1 MEGKPLSETLITGA
15 VAIIVCIINNWVQM
29 SRTAKANDKTVALIE
44 YRINE
49 LSEKVQRHNNII
61 ERTYKLEE
69 NTALQDAEL
78 KRLNKRLEIVEDK
91 THE

>member
-1 MEGKPLSETLITGA
+1 
-15 VAIIVCIINNWVQM
+15 M

-78 KRLNKRLEIVEDK
+78 KRLNKRLEIVEGK

>member
-1 MEGKPLSETLITGA
+1 MSEALITGA

-29 SRTAKANDKTVALIE
+29 SRTAKVNDKTVALIE

-69 NTALQDAEL
+69 NTVLQDAEL
-78 KRLNKRLEIVEDK
+78 KRLNKRLEIVEGK

>member
-1 MEGKPLSETLITGA
+1 MSEALITGA

-29 SRTAKANDKTVALIE
+29 SRTAKVNDKTVALIE

-78 KRLNKRLEIVEDK
+78 KRLNKRLEIVEGK